1 MSSKEGELLEAVK
14 RGDLQSVH
22 VLLLV
27 GGVNVDCKDKD
38 ANTPLH
44 WAARCGYLDILTEL
58 LAYNSSA
65 DLTNK
70 VGSSPLHEASSNGHI
85 NIVEKLLSGGV
96 FVDSVDKFGDL
107 SLHAAAFWGHSD
119 VAKKLL
125 DHGANANL
133 KNKNGYISEL
143 NEWETQYNRGLEH
156 YECQVSLG
164 NISRDVELDAN
175 FEVCQSQ
182 IIALFK
188 TLLASENLSEAIC
201 MVNIKSLR
209 LCIDD
214 IQYDPNE
221 ENSIIRTGVFG
232 PVFKGKYHGQEV
244 AVEQVDEVA
253 NIQLADA
260 QEIMIQNLNTWKDIS
275 KKPCILAFAG
285 VCSKAETHILVTECH
300 ETNIRHFI
308 KDWPDMLLPIVY
320 QFAKGLHFLHQA
332 NIIHGEIRADN
343 VLITT
348 QKTVAITNVGV
359 SRTIGSVK
367 FNWMSPEQ
375 FFGSQNLTT
384 KSDVWSFGMT
394 LWEIVSDDIPFFVCS
409 EDEFRDDI
417 FTSNDDRPE
426 KPEEFNPLL
435 EPLPSASEIVKDLE
449 QNYNVQD
456 LSSEEEGCFVDES
469 LIDSQGVQADASTKT
484 CTSLEQLTQ
493 LISED
498 KTKEWPLFKNY
509 VLLPDEVESRNSNIF
524 RCRCELDQN
533 KQFVVKLSKDRHEID
548 VLNSLVG
555 IEGAVDYIVRI
566 VDWCE
571 WTGANYTCFALI
583 MERGEENGS
592 DCIWLLRKDALATY
606 RFINQLV
613 IAVKFLHGQ
622 GWIHANIELDN
633 ITDFGHEMS
642 YRLMGFDQARKIGE
656 KLQQCSLT
664 KFRPPEM
671 AAYLMGDVSD
681 LEASESFDVW
691 CVAVIILQIF
701 LTDNEFQESS
711 GLDYHQVQQRIAS
724 PDFNFNLSLK
734 ASDLDGQQKDILAR
748 CLHRDPTQRGTLD
761 DIFCLLSGSG
771 PRSLGFV
778 PSCDANLMKMSSSE
792 AENTVL
798 KYSITSATEIIL
810 EVLDNTNTLPEISGA
825 AREIFAHSPRVQVHK
840 EHVLATALM
849 VERIL
854 NYILHK
860 RSLDEDPALLPVLKE
875 IENFW
880 RNTLVTT
887 GIWKFQP
894 SDTQDKERVQAIR
907 DDIIRLQLRL
917 RQSVDHLPINL
928 NIEVKGTIED
938 FRKDIGNTMEKIV
951 NLAKYLES
959 ISKNPEEQ
967 QTRDALVELMIQ
979 MQRGFDHYEL
989 QVALGNIPR
998 MLEFESNV
1006 GLCQQQIDFTLNTLK
1021 QARKVPESLNRN
1033 LIQKWM
1039 ISSDH
1044 VEYDEKSAL
1053 GSGGFATVFKGVYNG
1068 QMVAVK
1074 KFHHIHV
1081 TDPTDLEPVVAKEIK
1096 AWKDISHLPYILTL
1110 VGFCA
1115 KNMTP
1120 ILVSELCI
1128 AKTNIRRYVR
1138 DWPEKLLPL
1147 VYQFACGLASIHRAN
1162 IIHRDLKG
1170 DNVLITC
1177 EKKVAIADF
1186 GLSRAVTS
1194 MENATANN
1202 GSGWTGTLNWMSPEQ
1217 YFTPRQVTM
1226 KSDVWSF
1233 GMTLWEILCNATP
1246 FRRSSDHEFEEILR
1260 SDSDRPEKP
1269 QDLDPNLEPLWI
1281 LISMCWRLDPQARP
1295 TADDIVEFLE
1305 SNYNSSLKEIG
1316 HP

>member
-1 MSSKEGELLEAVK
+1 P
-14 RGDLQSVH
+14 SV
-22 VLLLV
+22 
-27 GGVNVDCKDKD
+27 
-38 ANTPLH
+38 
-44 WAARCGYLDILTEL
+44 
-58 LAYNSSA
+58 
-65 DLTNK
+65 
-70 VGSSPLHEASSNGHI
+70 
-85 NIVEKLLSGGV
+85 
-96 FVDSVDKFGDL
+96 
-107 SLHAAAFWGHSD
+107 
-119 VAKKLL
+119 
-125 DHGANANL
+125 
-133 KNKNGYISEL
+133 
-143 NEWETQYNRGLEH
+143 
-156 YECQVSLG
+156 
-164 NISRDVELDAN
+164 
-175 FEVCQSQ
+175 
-182 IIALFK
+182 
-188 TLLASENLSEAIC
+188 
-201 MVNIKSLR
+201 
-209 LCIDD
+209 
-214 IQYDPNE
+214 
-221 ENSIIRTGVFG
+221 
-232 PVFKGKYHGQEV
+232 
-244 AVEQVDEVA
+244 
-253 NIQLADA
+253 
-260 QEIMIQNLNTWKDIS
+260 
-275 KKPCILAFAG
+275 
-285 VCSKAETHILVTECH
+285 
-300 ETNIRHFI
+300 
-308 KDWPDMLLPIVY
+308 
-320 QFAKGLHFLHQA
+320 
-332 NIIHGEIRADN
+332 
-343 VLITT
+343 
-348 QKTVAITNVGV
+348 
-359 SRTIGSVK
+359 
-367 FNWMSPEQ
+367 
-375 FFGSQNLTT
+375 
-384 KSDVWSFGMT
+384 
-394 LWEIVSDDIPFFVCS
+394 
-409 EDEFRDDI
+409 
-417 FTSNDDRPE
+417 
-426 KPEEFNPLL
+426 
-435 EPLPSASEIVKDLE
+435 SEIVKDLE

-469 LIDSQGVQADASTKT
+469 LIDSQGVQADASAKT

-555 IEGAVDYIVRI
+555 IEGAAEYIMQI
-566 VDWCE
+566 VGWCE

-606 RFINQLV
+606 RFMNQLV
-613 IAVKFLHGQ
+613 LAVKCLHGQ

-664 KFRPPEM
+664 KFCPPEM
-671 AAYLMGDVSD
+671 ATRLMGDVSD

-701 LTDNEFQESS
+701 LTDNEFQEFS

-724 PDFNFNLSLK
+724 PDFNFNLSLE

-810 EVLDNTNTLPEISGA
+810 EVLDNTKTLPEISRA

-860 RSLDEDPALLPVLKE
+860 RSLDEAPALLPVLKE

-880 RNTLVTT
+880 RNTLATT

-894 SDTQDKERVQAIR
+894 SDTQDKKRVQAIR
-907 DDIIRLQLRL
+907 DEIIRLQHRL

-928 NIEVKGTIED
+928 NIKVEGTIED

-967 QTRDALVELMIQ
+967 QTRDGLVELMIQ

-1006 GLCQQQIDFTLNTLK
+1006 GLCQQQIDFTVNTLK

-1044 VEYDEKSAL
+1044 VEYDDDEKSAL

-1074 KFHHIHV
+1074 QFHHIRV
-1081 TDPTDLEPVVAKEIK
+1081 TDPTDLESVIAKEIK
-1096 AWKDISHLPYILTL
+1096 AWKDVSHMPYILTL
-1110 VGFCA
+1110 VVNC
-1115 KNMTP
+1115 
-1120 ILVSELCI
+1120 V
-1128 AKTNIRRYVR
+1128 
-1138 DWPEKLLPL
+1138 
-1147 VYQFACGLASIHRAN
+1147 
-1162 IIHRDLKG
+1162 
-1170 DNVLITC
+1170 
-1177 EKKVAIADF
+1177 
-1186 GLSRAVTS
+1186 
-1194 MENATANN
+1194 
-1202 GSGWTGTLNWMSPEQ
+1202 
-1217 YFTPRQVTM
+1217 
-1226 KSDVWSF
+1226 
-1233 GMTLWEILCNATP
+1233 
-1246 FRRSSDHEFEEILR
+1246 
-1260 SDSDRPEKP
+1260 
-1269 QDLDPNLEPLWI
+1269 
-1281 LISMCWRLDPQARP
+1281 
-1295 TADDIVEFLE
+1295 
-1305 SNYNSSLKEIG
+1305 
-1316 HP
+1316 